1 MTATYDAHMWKV
13 LTTAACGRRVIAMTW
28 YERGAKEA
36 FGRYVSALES
46 IGLDKSLWTAHG
58 ANGNHAIRFENGGEI
73 RFVSHMSPHLD
84 GRNIETV
91 VMDA

>member
-1 MTATYDAHMWKV
+1 MSATIDAHMWKV
-13 LTTAACGRRVIAMTW
+13 LTTAACGRRVVAMTW
-28 YERGAKEA
+28 YERGANEA

-58 ANGNHAIRFENGGEI
+58 ANGNHWIQFENGGEI

>member
-28 YERGAKEA
+28 CERGAKEA

>member
-1 MTATYDAHMWKV
+1 MTAVYDARMWKV

-28 YERGAKEA
+28 YERGANEA
-36 FGRYVSALES
+36 FRRYVSALES

-58 ANGNHAIRFENGGEI
+58 ANGNHGIRFENGGEI
-73 RFVSHMSPHLD
+73 RFVSHASPHLD
-84 GRNIETV
+84 GRNIGTV

>member
-1 MTATYDAHMWKV
+1 MTAVYDARMWKV

-28 YERGAKEA
+28 YERGANEA
-36 FGRYVSALES
+36 FRRYVSALES

-58 ANGNHAIRFENGGEI
+58 ANGTHGIRFENGGEI
-73 RFVSHMSPHLD
+73 RFVSHASPHLD
-84 GRNIETV
+84 GRNIGTV

>member
-1 MTATYDAHMWKV
+1 MTATHDAHMWKV
-13 LTTAACGRRVIAMTW
+13 LTTAACGRRVVAMTW
-28 YERGAKEA
+28 YEHGANEA
-36 FGRYVSALES
+36 FRRYVSALEN
-46 IGLDKSLWTAHG
+46 IGLEKSLWTAHR

-91 VMDA
+91 VMDS

>member
-1 MTATYDAHMWKV
+1 MTATEDAHMWKV
-13 LTTAACGRRVIAMTW
+13 LTTAACGRRVLAMTW
-28 YERGAKEA
+28 YERSAKEA
-36 FGRYVSALES
+36 FGRYVSALEN
-46 IGLDKSLWTAHG
+46 IGLEKSLWTAHG
-58 ANGNHAIRFENGGEI
+58 ANGNHVIQFENGGEI

>member
-28 YERGAKEA
+28 CERGAKEA

-73 RFVSHMSPHLD
+73 RFVSHYSQRLH
-84 GRNIETV
+84 GTSAGAV

>member
-13 LTTAACGRRVIAMTW
+13 LTTAACGRRVVAMTW
-28 YERGAKEA
+28 YEHGAKEA
-36 FGRYVSALES
+36 FRRYVSALEN
-46 IGLDKSLWTAHG
+46 IGLEKSLWTAHG
-58 ANGNHAIRFENGGEI
+58 ANGNHWIRFENGGEI

>member
-1 MTATYDAHMWKV
+1 MTAVYDARMWKV

-28 YERGAKEA
+28 CERGAKEA
-36 FGRYVSALES
+36 FWRYVSALES